1 MYVGHT
7 VVGYIGDHNY
17 GARFPIVIDASGQDA
32 QGQIV
37 TVQKISQELMLC
49 EVQVM
54 GEYKLQL
61 FIVC

>member
-17 GARFPIVIDASGQDA
+17 DARFPIVIGASGQDA